1 MSLKSIDM
9 QLAVQKNNEASI
21 RQSQLLHKPVLDQE
35 MAGEASAKQAE
46 RSRQRSAKVGDLTGL
61 KVREDGSSNNGQ
73 GRDGKPRGKAGT
85 PAKAADKTEL
95 PADHPYKGRHID
107 LSL

>member
-21 RQSQLLHKPVLDQE
+21 RQSQLMHKPVLDQE

-46 RSRQRSAKVGDLTGL
+46 RSRQRSAKVGDLAGL
-61 KVREDGSSNNGQ
+61 KVREDGSSGT
-73 GRDGKPRGKAGT
+73 GGDRGGKPRAKAGT
-85 PAKAADKTEL
+85 PAKTPVKPE
-95 PADHPYKGRHID
+95 PAGEHPYKGRHID